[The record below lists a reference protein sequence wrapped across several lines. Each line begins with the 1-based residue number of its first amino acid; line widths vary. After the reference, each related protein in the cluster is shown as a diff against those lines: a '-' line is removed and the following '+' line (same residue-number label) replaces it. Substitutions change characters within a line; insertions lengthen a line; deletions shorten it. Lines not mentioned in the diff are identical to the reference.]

1 MKGSHARLPNT
12 RLFALDEWW
21 SVIPS
26 LAGPLAQL
34 LASLPVEAKA
44 VIRTDAEAALAGFA
58 TPGGYELPGVSI
70 VGVGHR

>member
-1 MKGSHARLPNT
+1 MHTSS
-12 RLFALDEWW
+12 LDEWW

-44 VIRTDAEAALAGFA
+44 AIRTDAEAALAGFA
-58 TPGGYELPGVSI
+58 TPDGYELPGVSI
-70 VGVGHR
+70 IGVGHR

>member
-1 MKGSHARLPNT
+1 MHVDS
-12 RLFALDEWW
+12 LDEWW

-34 LASLPVEAKA
+34 LASLPAEAVA
-44 VIRTDAEAALAGFA
+44 AIRTGAEAALTGFA
-58 TPGGYELPGVSI
+58 TQDGYDLPGVSI